1 VSAVEE
7 PSFLLELLVLLRQ
20 FSFSGEAETFLLA
33 TWWEKHPGHPLTLDT
48 RARLLLEKVK
58 ILSLGWLSMDIYPL
72 LLYCYISVEEKV
84 FYGIFYLLILF
95 FASNRKIHLAWLVKI
110 KNYLF
115 FTSTNRNCLFSV
127 CNAFATYPTYSIH
140 SVRMY
145 DKCLSSF
152 CYGLLGTVRTFYKF
166 ERKTS

>member
-20 FSFSGEAETFLLA
+20 FSFSGEAETFLLG

-72 LLYCYISVEEKV
+72 LLYCYISVQEKV
-84 FYGIFYLLILF
+84 F
-95 FASNRKIHLAWLVKI
+95 LANFI
-110 KNYLF
+110 YLF
-115 FTSTNRNCLFSV
+115 FFW
-127 CNAFATYPTYSIH
+127 PPI
-140 SVRMY
+140 
-145 DKCLSSF
+145 
-152 CYGLLGTVRTFYKF
+152 GKF
-166 ERKTS
+166 ILHG